1 MNYVGVDI
9 HKKYSVLCALDESG
23 RKLREGRVEG
33 NSARGFAQFF
43 AGLEGPSK
51 AVVEA
56 CWNWGLIHDELEE
69 LEPVEGV
76 VLAQPYHTRLIGDAQ
91 ITTDRLHAHAL
102 GTLLPSNLVARA
114 HVPSR
119 ESCAPHNVLRQRL

>member
-33 NSARGFAQFF
+33 NAPRGFAQFF

-51 AVVEA
+51 AVIEA

-69 LEPVEGV
+69 LEPSGRSGSGPPV
-76 VLAQPYHTRLIGDAQ
+76 QDAA
-91 ITTDRLHAHAL
+91 DCR
-102 GTLLPSNLVARA
+102 
-114 HVPSR
+114 
-119 ESCAPHNVLRQRL
+119 CADQN

>member
-69 LEPVEGV
+69 LESVEEV
-76 VLAQPYHTRLIGDAQ
+76 VLAHPYKTRLIADG
-91 ITTDRLHAHAL
+91 H
-102 GTLLPSNLVARA
+102 G
-114 HVPSR
+114 
-119 ESCAPHNVLRQRL
+119 